1 MILLTLINIILI
13 NKPNKCRQ
21 IGIFP
26 NELSDHCAI
35 RIIQLVSILNKLETA
50 LMLTIND

>member
-1 MILLTLINIILI
+1 MILLTLINIIVI

-26 NELSDHCAI
+26 NDLGDHCAI
-35 RIIQLVSILNKLETA
+35 RIIQLVKILNKLETA

>member
-1 MILLTLINIILI
+1 MIQMTQRLSVILLTLIDIIVI

-26 NELSDHCAI
+26 NDLSDHCAI
-35 RIIQLVSILNKLETA
+35 RIIQLV
-50 LMLTIND
+50 